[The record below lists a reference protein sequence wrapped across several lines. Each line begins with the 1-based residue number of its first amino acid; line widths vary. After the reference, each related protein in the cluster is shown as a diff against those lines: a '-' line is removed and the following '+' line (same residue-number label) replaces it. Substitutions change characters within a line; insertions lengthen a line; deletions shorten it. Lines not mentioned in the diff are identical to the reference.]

1 MASKNKQKRG
11 RQETS
16 SSSDEETLT
25 GYASRIPVNNWPE
38 FILIQPDGEKQLTSN
53 PFMTAKVIQ
62 GIAGEVRAVKSLRN
76 GDILVHCALR
86 SHALNLLKLKA
97 FAGITCK
104 VSPHRSLNSSKGI
117 IRDRERCLQS
127 MTEETITKEL
137 ADQGVIHVKRFTVKT
152 SAGVTNTN
160 IYLMTF
166 SCASLPQAI
175 KAGYHNIK
183 VEVYIPNP
191 LRCYKCQRYGHG
203 AMRCTNG
210 HISHRCGGNEHEGS
224 DCKET
229 PFCCNCKGS
238 HMASSKECPIWIRE
252 TAICKLKVSNNISF
266 PEARKLYFNQ
276 NKPTTSATANSYAAA
291 AKAPQSVASVACQT
305 NLTWIDSP
313 TPMQRPSLTLTKSIT
328 TKTNSSCQTT
338 PISAFSQPSSDVH
351 SQSAAKTASS
361 LIKSTSKTTKSSKPS
376 QPSTSRSKSSSST
389 SKSSSS
395 PSQHSKGKTDK
406 PAKVQSGRPHKG
418 EDDPI
423 KSYNRFSSLE
433 EMELDKTPPTSRH
446 VSVSPR
452 RGRRMSPLKHPS

>member
-11 RQETS
+11 RQES

-25 GYASRIPVNNWPE
+25 GYASRIPINNWPE

-62 GIAGEVRAVKSLRN
+62 GIAEEVKAIKNLRN

-86 SHALNLLKLKA
+86 SHALTLLKLKA
-97 FAGITCK
+97 LAGIPCK
-104 VSPHRSLNSSKGI
+104 VSPHRYLNSSKGI

-127 MTEETITKEL
+127 MSEETLTKEL

-152 SAGVTNTN
+152 SAGVSNTNT
-160 IYLMTF
+160 YLMTF

-183 VEVYIPNP
+183 VEVYVPNP
-191 LRCYKCQRYGHG
+191 LRCYMCQRYGHG

-210 HISHRCGGNEHEGS
+210 HICHRCGGNDHEGS

-229 PFCCNCKGS
+229 PFCCNCK
-238 HMASSKECPIWIRE
+238 ECPIWIRE
-252 TAICKLKVSNNISF
+252 TAICKLMVSNNISF
-266 PEARKLYFNQ
+266 PEARKLYFSQ
-276 NKPTTSATANSYAAA
+276 NKPTSATANSYAAA

-305 NLTWIDSP
+305 NLTWIDSSI
-313 TPMQRPSLTLTKSIT
+313 PMQRPSLTLSTKSIT

-361 LIKSTSKTTKSSKPS
+361 LIKSTSKTSKSSKPS

-395 PSQHSKGKTDK
+395 PSQRSKVKTYK

-423 KSYNRFSSLE
+423 KSYNRFLSLE
-433 EMELDKTPPTSRH
+433 EMEFDKTLPTSRP
-446 VSVSPR
+446 VSVSLR

>member
-62 GIAGEVRAVKSLRN
+62 GIAGEVKAVKSLRN

-160 IYLMTF
+160 TYLMTF

-210 HISHRCGGNEHEGS
+210 HICHRCGGNEHEGS

-266 PEARKLYFNQ
+266 PEARKRYFNQ
-276 NKPTTSATANSYAAA
+276 NKPTASATANSYAAA
-291 AKAPQSVASVACQT
+291 AKVPQSVASVACQT

-313 TPMQRPSLTLTKSIT
+313 TPMQRLNQSLLKWPTRLARQPQFQLFLSHRLMFIL
-328 TKTNSSCQTT
+328 
-338 PISAFSQPSSDVH
+338 SQLQRLPV
-351 SQSAAKTASS
+351 
-361 LIKSTSKTTKSSKPS
+361 P
-376 QPSTSRSKSSSST
+376 
-389 SKSSSS
+389 
-395 PSQHSKGKTDK
+395 
-406 PAKVQSGRPHKG
+406 
-418 EDDPI
+418 
-423 KSYNRFSSLE
+423 
-433 EMELDKTPPTSRH
+433 
-446 VSVSPR
+446 
-452 RGRRMSPLKHPS
+452 